1 MFQKKQ
7 CQEVALIFEYVKKL
21 VNNEDVQKPILKNPV
36 HNNILEFIL
45 TILNNDNLTNDVL
58 MTLLKQSSELSE
70 FDINMSF
77 ISNNLKSI
85 SEELSTSSFSNM
97 SVVEE
102 TSASM
107 NEVSSALNN
116 STSILEDI
124 TIKSNDLIVIN
135 TKNMEELKNVNELK
149 DIILANS
156 KIMAEKIN
164 ILDEMSNNVDEMVEG
179 VKSIAA
185 QTNLLA
191 LNASIEAARAGEHG
205 RGFSVVAEEIR
216 KLAENTTN
224 KLHDMQTST
233 EGIRSAT
240 SESVVSI
247 TDTMSQ
253 VESISSK
260 IELVNNSFELSMSD
274 LNDTINGLNNL
285 SSMMQELNSSSNE
298 ISSAISIVADEAE
311 RINTMSKSIA
321 DASSNAESYSA
332 NISKIDNNIF
342 TSLKKL
348 ITVLNDSTKPISN
361 NSYLFTIENAINS
374 HRNWVE
380 KLKNMIAT
388 QKITPIQKDGSK
400 CEFGHFYNSIYV
412 SHPSVK
418 PLWDSIDSIHLKL
431 HASADDVIKAIN
443 RNDLHTA
450 HELFR
455 EAEEMSTVII
465 ETLQKIISVVKELEK
480 NNEQVFTPAILKL

>member
-1 MFQKKQ
+1 MFDKKQ
-7 CQEVALIFEYVKKL
+7 CQEIALIFEYVKKL
-21 VNNEDVQKPILKNPV
+21 VNNEDVQKPNLKNPV
-36 HNNILEFIL
+36 HTNILEFIL
-45 TILNNDNLTNDVL
+45 TILNNDNLSNDVL

-70 FDINMSF
+70 FDVNMSF

-85 SEELSTSSFSNM
+85 SEELSTSSLSNM

-107 NEVSSALNN
+107 NEVSSAINN
-116 STSILEDI
+116 STNILEDI
-124 TIKSNDLIVIN
+124 TIKSNDLIDIN

-149 DIILANS
+149 DIILTNS
-156 KIMAEKIN
+156 RIMAEKIN
-164 ILDEMSNNVDEMVEG
+164 ILDEMSHNVDEMVEG

-240 SESVVSI
+240 SESIVSI
-247 TDTMSQ
+247 TDTISQ
-253 VESISSK
+253 VESISSR
-260 IELVNNSFELSMSD
+260 IELVNNSFELSMSE
-274 LNDTINGLNNL
+274 LNNTISGLNNL
-285 SSMMQELNSSSNE
+285 SSMMQELNSSASE
-298 ISSAISIVADEAE
+298 ISSAITIVADEAE
-311 RINTMSKSIA
+311 KINDMSESIA
-321 DASSNAESYSA
+321 DASSKAGAYSS
-332 NISKIDNNIF
+332 NISKIDNNIS

-348 ITVLNDSTKPISN
+348 ITVLNNSTKPISN

-374 HRNWVE
+374 HKNWVE
-380 KLKNMIAT
+380 KLRNMIVT
-388 QKITPIQKDGSK
+388 QTINPIQKDGSK
-400 CEFGHFYNSIYV
+400 CEFGHFYKSIYV

-431 HASADDVIKAIN
+431 HASATDVINAID
-443 RNDLHTA
+443 RKDISTA
-450 HELFR
+450 NKLFR
-455 EAEEMSTVII
+455 ETEDMSKVII
-465 ETLQKIISVVKELEK
+465 ETLQKVISVVKELEK
-480 NNEQVFTPAILKL
+480 NNEKVFTPGILKL